1 MKSPKTE
8 LGAGGSGWVG
18 GPCHR
23 VLWPPGPVGEGL
35 GRDAE
40 AQGSRRAGAAP
51 APQSRARSLP
61 DGFTK
66 PVGPAGPREGG
77 SGRESQSRGRG
88 RRSLPP
94 PHSSSRMNPGQLLSG
109 LGMPEGD
116 APAWVWGRRFHFSPH
131 PPSWPAARCPCP
143 VPPSRPRHSPYILP
157 SSERMI
163 FRRPQG
169 G

>member
-1 MKSPKTE
+1 MAQSGWVALATGCSGHQVRLGKVWGGMQRHR
-8 LGAGGSGWVG
+8 GAGGLGLLRPRS
-18 GPCHR
+18 
-23 VLWPPGPVGEGL
+23 PV
-35 GRDAE
+35 
-40 AQGSRRAGAAP
+40 P
-51 APQSRARSLP
+51 APCPRPLPARRLHQTSRSGRAER
-61 DGFTK
+61 G
-66 PVGPAGPREGG
+66 RERE
-77 SGRESQSRGRG
+77 RESQSRGRG

-94 PHSSSRMNPGQLLSG
+94 PHSSSGMNLGQLLSG

-116 APAWVWGRRFHFSPH
+116 APAWVWGRRFHFSPR
-131 PPSWPAARCPCP
+131 PPSWPAARCLCP